1 MQTMIADHAAYNQWA
16 NDVLLKVVKTL
27 DATKQ
32 QKEIISSFPSVYS
45 PLLHILSAETIRW
58 QRMHNEPQTARTLKD
73 AGLSCEAILDGIL
86 RQDKWGAEWV
96 TTLQTEQLQS
106 MTDYKTSKQE
116 YFEQPLWEILMHLF
130 NHSTYHRGQLVT
142 MLRQLGIT
150 QLPGTDVLLWYR
162 NK

>member
-1 MQTMIADHAAYNQWA
+1 MQTMIADYAAYNQWA
-16 NDVLLKVVKTL
+16 NGALLKVVKTL
-27 DATKQ
+27 DASQQ

-45 PLLHILSAETIRW
+45 TLLHVLSAETIWW
-58 QRMHNEPQTARTLKD
+58 QRMHNEPQTAWTLKD
-73 AGLSCEAILDGIL
+73 AGLSCVAIIDGIS
-86 RQDKWGAEWV
+86 RQDKLWAEWV

-106 MTDYKTSKQE
+106 MMGYKTSKQE

-150 QLPGTDVLLWYR
+150 QLPGTDFILWCR